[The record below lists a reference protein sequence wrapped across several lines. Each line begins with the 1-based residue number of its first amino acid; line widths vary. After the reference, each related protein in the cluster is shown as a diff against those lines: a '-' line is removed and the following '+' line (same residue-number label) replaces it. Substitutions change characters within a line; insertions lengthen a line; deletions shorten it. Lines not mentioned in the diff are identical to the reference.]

1 MEIALCKIWYYWT
14 DQILFLFDN
23 VETFI
28 EFPLLI
34 VKYIIYL
41 SQPLIDRQKQALYDL
56 WK

>member
-1 MEIALCKIWYYWT
+1 MYHMYPMY
-14 DQILFLFDN
+14 
-23 VETFI
+23 ETFI

-41 SQPLIDRQKQALYDL
+41 SQSLIDRQKQALYDL